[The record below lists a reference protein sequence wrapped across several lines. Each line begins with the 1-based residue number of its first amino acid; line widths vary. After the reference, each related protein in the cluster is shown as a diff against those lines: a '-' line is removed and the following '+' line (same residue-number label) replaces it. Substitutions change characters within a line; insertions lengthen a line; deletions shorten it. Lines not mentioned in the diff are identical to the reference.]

1 MIDLPPEK
9 VIEQRLVKCGLN
21 PLGVSVIYEDY
32 LQSIE
37 VVIKPDA
44 EVTSDQ
50 FGCIREAVASEI
62 VTFFDPDMNRRYNDF
77 VAKLLRPH
85 MLDDARQSLEKIGRL
100 ANFPVRS
107 AYGSDKLFAEAIEVH
122 CGVPKR
128 RALKEFGNGIA
139 FMPPQEDHRDYD
151 KFLAMYGCLFRAIA
165 YVAANGELVVSLIG
179 NEEFRDEKSK

>member
-37 VVIKPDA
+37 VAIKPEA

-50 FGCIREAVASEI
+50 FGCIREAVASEV
-62 VTFFDPDMNRRYNDF
+62 VTFSDPDMNRRYNDF
-77 VAKLLRPH
+77 VAKLLRPQ
-85 MLDDARQSLEKIGRL
+85 MLDDARHSLEKIGRL
-100 ANFPVRS
+100 ANFPVRG

-122 CGVPKR
+122 CGVPKG
-128 RALKEFGNGIA
+128 RALKEFGNSIV
-139 FMPPQEDHRDYD
+139 FMPPQEDYRDTN
-151 KFLAMYGCLFRAIA
+151 KFSKIYGCLFEAII
-165 YVAANGELVVSLIG
+165 YVAATLELTVGLIG
-179 NEEFRDEKSK
+179 NEEIRHGKSK